1 MYQKNGLRKFVLYK
15 LSDKNYYQNK
25 EIKQMVIEEF
35 GEGTYTEKQVQDLL
49 YNLKKA
55 GKVIQN
61 DSHAYRISNE
71 SLKDIGETTAAE
83 INIFQE
89 CITNIDNSSKNI
101 EKNLCLQGFLDR
113 YNGIDV
119 DMLNRLYEQ
128 NKRIREIV
136 EECKN
141 IMDKII

>member
-71 SLKDIGETTAAE
+71 SLRNIGEVTAAE
-83 INIFQE
+83 INILQE

-128 NKRIREIV
+128 SKKIREIV